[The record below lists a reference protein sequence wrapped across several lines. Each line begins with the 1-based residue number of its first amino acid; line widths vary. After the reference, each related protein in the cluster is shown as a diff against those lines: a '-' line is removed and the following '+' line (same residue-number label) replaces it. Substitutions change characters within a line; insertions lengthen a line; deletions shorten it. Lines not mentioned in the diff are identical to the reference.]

1 MAPPALRLDAAIRV
15 EGLVA
20 DPDRIFVFLGSR
32 QHIPPHETGKGHI
45 AAELR
50 LIERGAVR
58 LKVHQKAGLLFPPV
72 LVVLSASPDGLFV
85 VSFADFKVSGFC
97 LDFTAFV
104 RVYPDCNCSAWFSLW
119 WGGDWLFS
127 CLCVF
132 CAFATYVV
140 VCLCVM

>member
-20 DPDRIFVFLGSR
+20 DPDRIFVFLGSW

-72 LVVLSASPDGLFV
+72 LVVLSASPDDLFV

-104 RVYPDCNCSAWFSLW
+104 RVYPNCNCSTELSLCR
-119 WGGDWLFS
+119 GCHWLFPPLS
-127 CLCVF
+127 IHF
-132 CAFATYVV
+132 AFNKS
-140 VCLCVM
+140 